1 MAKIFADPNAFVA
14 TFANADPAQIE
25 QIIGLIQ
32 GMVDQN
38 SDSKDIA
45 IKAFDD
51 AQAASDSADAAEQTA
66 LADEWQAVG
75 HWNVTKDNVATQTQ
89 IVANKNTAQI
99 NLQVA
104 KEKADDD
111 QEAAQMDFDFGSEI
125 IEKEKAKLAEIKVIL
140 QQMAQ
145 ADIQTGRRLL
155 ALVKIDPQ
163 KLDSVDALIDELVEK
178 ADTELEEFTNALKVA
193 NEAAASATDL
203 FNTAVSEHID
213 ETTKLSGLEAEKA
226 AAETAAVEKTHAYN
240 EALADKQ
247 AKNADLEVK
256 RADKDAEV
264 NRVDGEN
271 STLDDVI
278 GLLNQLLN

>member
-1 MAKIFADPNAFVA
+1 MAKIFADPSAFVA

-38 SDSKDIA
+38 SESKNNVIQ
-45 IKAFDD
+45 AFDD
-51 AQAASDSADAAEQTA
+51 AQTASDAADAAEQTA
-66 LADEWQAVG
+66 LAEEWQAVG
-75 HWNVTKDNVATQTQ
+75 HWNVTKDNVATQKQ
-89 IVANKNTAQI
+89 IVDNKNTAQI
-99 NLQVA
+99 NLQLA
-104 KEKADDD
+104 KEQADDN
-111 QEAAQMDFDFGSEI
+111 QEAAQMDFDFGSVI

-145 ADIQTGRRLL
+145 ADIQTSRRLL
-155 ALVKIDPQ
+155 ALVKIDPE
-163 KLDSVDALIDELVEK
+163 KLDSVDALIDALVEK
-178 ADTELEEFTNALKVA
+178 ADLELDGFTNTLKEA
-193 NEAAASATDL
+193 NEAAVAATDL

-213 ETTKLSGLEAEKA
+213 ENTKLSGLEAEKA
-226 AAETAAVEKTHAYN
+226 AAKTAADEKTHAYN

-256 RADKDAEV
+256 RADKDVEV

-278 GLLNQLLN
+278 VLLNQLLN